1 MQQKLLE
8 GNHSLSYFITGKG
21 NQSIILIHGF
31 GEDSRIWKQQVD
43 YLQNDYRLFIP
54 DLPGT
59 GQSAIG
65 NSQLSVES
73 MAEVTKQMMDAEKID
88 QCIMLGHSMGGYV
101 TLAFAEAYPER
112 LTAFGLIHSTA
123 YADNEEKKE
132 ARQKSISFIK
142 EHSAAE
148 FMKTTIPNLFSQS
161 FNSKHKEQVDELM
174 TQGNQFTAETLIA
187 YYTAMINR
195 PNRSHILQETT
206 VPVLFFIGA
215 EDKAVSP
222 ADALAQ
228 TALPIVCMAK
238 LVPGIAHMGMLEAA
252 TELNL
257 TIGEFCTTVNNLTTV
272 TTTTTA

>member
-1 MQQKLLE
+1 MLQKKLG

-31 GEDSRIWKQQVD
+31 GEDSRIWKYQVD

-65 NSQLSVES
+65 TGELSMES
-73 MAEVTKQMMDAEKID
+73 MAAMIKQMMDAEKID

-101 TLAFAEAYPER
+101 TLAFAELYPEH

-123 YADNEEKKE
+123 YADSEEKKA

-148 FMKTTIPNLFSQS
+148 FMKTTIPNLFSQR
-161 FNSKHKEQVDELM
+161 FTKEHKDQVDELIA
-174 TQGNQFTAETLIA
+174 QGNQFTSEALIA

-195 PNRSHILQETT
+195 PNRSHVLQNTT
-206 VPVLFFIGA
+206 VPVLFFIGE

-228 TALPIVCMAK
+228 TALPTVSMAK
-238 LVPGIAHMGMLEAA
+238 LIPGIAHMGMLEAT

-257 TIGEFCTTVNNLTTV
+257 TIGEFCTTVNDLTTV
-272 TTTTTA
+272 TTTTT